1 MISCMS
7 SRPVILHYTLNP
19 ITDVTSRRLH
29 TSISIQHRSP
39 CRTAVTRHP
48 VVFSWP
54 NPSPLALDQ
63 LLVRG
68 TGAAQERASPTCAA
82 EGRPDIV
89 SRSAGDE
96 EVDDTHNADETNTVE
111 VEGTDLTRH
120 SRPSASVV
128 GLVLAFVVAADS
140 AEGLMLRAAELG
152 DPGSHEDSEKSV
164 LMPAAAVMASSFAVS
179 SAAEVKGDSAA
190 HRRRAVIC
198 TCA

>member
-1 MISCMS
+1 MS
-7 SRPVILHYTLNP
+7 R
-19 ITDVTSRRLH
+19 DWRRICSLLSKMCDIFL
-29 TSISIQHRSP
+29 T
-39 CRTAVTRHP
+39 CA
-48 VVFSWP
+48 
-54 NPSPLALDQ
+54 AAE

-82 EGRPDIV
+82 ECRPDIGL
-89 SRSAGDE
+89 SGSAGDE
-96 EVDDTHNADETNTVE
+96 EVDDTHDADDANTVE

-120 SRPSASVV
+120 SRPSASAC

-179 SAAEVKGDSAA
+179 SAAEVSGDSAA